1 MPNTCRKIGMAL
13 AAVFATAAFAPMA
26 FADRWVDPDT
36 LPPRARHF
44 ALHGNLGEIG
54 PFREPARAGCRWS
67 RIQVPTSRGLKWM
80 AHEECSDDW
89 RSR

>member
-1 MPNTCRKIGMAL
+1 MPHIRRSISLAL
-13 AAVFATAAFAPMA
+13 AGALGVAAFAPAA
-26 FADRWVDPDT
+26 FADRWVDPDS

-44 ALHGNLGEIG
+44 ALHGNLGEVG

-67 RIQVPTSRGLKWM
+67 RMQVPTSRGLKWM

-89 RSR
+89 PWR